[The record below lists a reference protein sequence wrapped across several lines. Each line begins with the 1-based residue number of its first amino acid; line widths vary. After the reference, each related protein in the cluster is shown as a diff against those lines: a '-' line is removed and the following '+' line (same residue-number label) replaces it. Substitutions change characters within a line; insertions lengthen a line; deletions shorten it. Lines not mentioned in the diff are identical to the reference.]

1 MSTKR
6 SFRLFDR
13 GRYGG
18 PLIGANAASG
28 ARPRVSAGKLR
39 LPMPP
44 CGVSTGKLCVPVP
57 PWGILLVMLLVSV
70 ALCGGCGFSQ
80 GQLLWAMGFG
90 SGVKV
95 KAEFELTPEGSV
107 LILVDDPEERLY
119 SPATRSELAEKL
131 GKGLEAHDAVGRVVP
146 QSGLQRLRR
155 EKLDY
160 EEITCRQ
167 IGEMVEADEVLW
179 VQVRDFY
186 AEPEVDETI
195 SAARMAVA
203 VKVIDV
209 HAKQRA
215 EVRLWPVD
223 REGRIVST
231 ELHANEVIRAKTPE
245 AISRRLTEKVAGEVG
260 KLFYEHP
267 LEEE

>member
-6 SFRLFDR
+6 SFRRFER
-13 GRYGG
+13 GRNVG
-18 PLIGANAASG
+18 PSGRANAGSG
-28 ARPRVSAGKLR
+28 VQRGALTGKLR
-39 LPMPP
+39 LPVPP
-44 CGVSTGKLCVPVP
+44 CSV
-57 PWGILLVMLLVSV
+57 LLVGLLVSI

-95 KAEFELTPEGSV
+95 KAEFELTPDGSV

-119 SPATRSELAEKL
+119 SPATRNELADKL
-131 GKGLEAHDAVGRVVP
+131 GKALEAHDAVGRVVP
-146 QSGLQRLRR
+146 QSRLQRLRR
-155 EKLDY
+155 EKLDF

-167 IGEMVEADEVLW
+167 IGELVEADEVLW
-179 VQVRDFY
+179 VQIRDFY

-203 VKVIDV
+203 VKVIDAR
-209 HAKQRA
+209 AKQRA

-231 ELHANEVIRAKTPE
+231 ELHANEVMRAKTAE
-245 AISRRLTEKVAGEVG
+245 AISRGLTEKVAAEVG

-267 LEEE
+267 LEDE